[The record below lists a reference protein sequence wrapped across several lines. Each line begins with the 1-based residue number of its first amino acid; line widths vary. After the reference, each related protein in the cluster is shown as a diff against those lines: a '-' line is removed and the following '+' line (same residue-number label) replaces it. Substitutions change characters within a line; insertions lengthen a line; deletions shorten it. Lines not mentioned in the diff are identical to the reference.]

1 MTSFLMVIFTLM
13 FFASI
18 AGIIYPKMF
27 DKVFKRRVKRWMFAV
42 GTVVLL
48 LLIGVTAPSDPETE
62 ATGVSNAT
70 SSAEASQ
77 AKVDV
82 NVKAKEDADAEAKK
96 VADAQ
101 AKKEAKQKEKEEK
114 EKAEADEKAAKEAKE
129 AEKAKKEEEEKA
141 AALELAKNPDWDMSE
156 MDAMKNGNPQLSF
169 QMLDAIGDTA
179 VTPTTVRAGSV
190 FKAPWNYYGKPIQFT
205 VDVAIVQDYPP
216 DGDSY
221 IKSEVVGQAPDDTI
235 LDIFSMV
242 ASGDIQVGDQITLV
256 AYPVGLVTV
265 DNKLGGQTDQLA
277 LVTNKL

>member
-1 MTSFLMVIFTLM
+1 MTSFLMVIFTLL

-18 AGIIYPKMF
+18 AGIINPKMF
-27 DKVFKRRVKRWMFAV
+27 DKLFKRRVKRWMFAV

-62 ATGVSNAT
+62 AASVASVT
-70 SSAEASQ
+70 SSAERSQ
-77 AKVDV
+77 AKVDADA
-82 NVKAKEDADAEAKK
+82 KAKEDADA
-96 VADAQ
+96 Q
-101 AKKEAKQKEKEEK
+101 AKKESDSKTKEEAKQKEKEDK
-114 EKAEADEKAAKEAKE
+114 VKAEAAEKAAKE

-141 AALELAKNPDWDMSE
+141 AALELAKNPDWDKSE
-156 MDAMKNGNPQLSF
+156 MDALKNGNPQLAF
-169 QMLDAIGDTA
+169 QMLEAIGDTA
-179 VTPTTVRAGSV
+179 VTPTTVKAGSV

-216 DGDSY
+216 DGDNY
-221 IKSEVVGQAPDDTI
+221 IKSEVVGQTPDGTI

-242 ASGDIQVGDQITLV
+242 GSGDIQVGDQITVV
-256 AYPVGLVTV
+256 AYPVGIVSV

>member
-1 MTSFLMVIFTLM
+1 MTSFLMVIFTLL

-27 DKVFKRRVKRWMFAV
+27 DKIFKRRVKRLMFAL
-42 GTVVLL
+42 GTVVLII
-48 LLIGVTAPSDPETE
+48 LIGVTAPSDPETE
-62 ATGVSNAT
+62 AASATSAT

-77 AKVDV
+77 VKLDV
-82 NVKAKEDADAEAKK
+82 NEKAEEDANAKAKKEADAKAKE
-96 VADAQ
+96 
-101 AKKEAKQKEKEEK
+101 EAKQKEKEEK
-114 EKAEADEKAAKEAKE
+114 EKAEAAEKAAKE

-141 AALELAKNPDWDMSE
+141 AALELAKNPEWDKSE
-156 MDAMKNGNPQLSF
+156 MDAMKNGNPQLAF
-169 QMLDAIGDTA
+169 QMLEALGDTA
-179 VTPTTVRAGSV
+179 ITPTSVKAGSV

-221 IKSEVVGQAPDDTI
+221 IKSEVVGQAPDGTI
-235 LDIFSMV
+235 LDILSMV
-242 ASGDIQVGDQITLV
+242 ASGNIQVGDQVLVV
-256 AYPVGLVTV
+256 AYPVGIVTV

>member
-1 MTSFLMVIFTLM
+1 MTSFLMVIFTLL

-27 DKVFKRRVKRWMFAV
+27 DKLFKRRVKRWMFAV

-48 LLIGVTAPSDPETE
+48 LLIGVTAPSDRETE
-62 ATGVSNAT
+62 AASASVT

-77 AKVDV
+77 AKVDADA
-82 NVKAKEDADAEAKK
+82 KAKED
-96 VADAQ
+96 ADAQ
-101 AKKEAKQKEKEEK
+101 AKKEADSKAKEEAKQKEKEDK
-114 EKAEADEKAAKEAKE
+114 EKAEAAEKAAKE

-141 AALELAKNPDWDMSE
+141 AALELAKNPDWDKSE
-156 MDAMKNGNPQLSF
+156 MDALKNGNPQLAF
-169 QMLDAIGDTA
+169 QMLEAIGDTA
-179 VTPTTVRAGSV
+179 VTPTTVKAGSV

-221 IKSEVVGQAPDDTI
+221 IKSEVVGQAPDGTI
-235 LDIFSMV
+235 VDIFSMV
-242 ASGDIQVGDQITLV
+242 GSGDIQVGDQITVV
-256 AYPVGLVTV
+256 AYPVGIVSV